1 VSDAFFAARRHLS
14 RRTFLRGSGAALALP
29 LLDAMTPAFT
39 RAADRPAAPRRL
51 VAVCATLGFHTP
63 FLVPTATGPGYA
75 LTPYLEALKDH
86 RDRLTVFSGL
96 SHPDQGGANGHSSE
110 LTWLTAARRPGLAGF
125 RNTVSLD
132 QVVAE
137 RVGPQ
142 TRFPYLALTTS
153 SESLSWTANGV
164 PIPGEASPARLFQQL
179 FVTGTPAE
187 VRAQVRGLAR
197 GRSILETVAGEA
209 RRLDRTLGPADRQK
223 LDEYLTAV
231 RGLEGRLQESE
242 GWATRPKP
250 AVDARPPTDV
260 QNRNDA
266 IGRARLMYEMV
277 ALALRTDSTRA
288 VTLRLSGLNAVPV
301 VDGVTN
307 DWHNLSHHGQDPA
320 KIDELKKIELAEFA
334 ALAEFLGRLRGV
346 AEGGA
351 TLLDRTAVLYGSNLG
366 NASSHDWRNLPI
378 LVAGGGF
385 RHGQHLAFDRQ
396 NNTPLCNLFV
406 SLARWMGVEA
416 DRFGSSTAAGVTG
429 FDPRG

>member
-1 VSDAFFAARRHLS
+1 VSTVHFAARRHLS
-14 RRTFLRGSGAALALP
+14 RRAVLKGAGAAVALP
-29 LLDAMTPAFT
+29 LLDAMTPAFA
-39 RAADRPAAPRRL
+39 RAADKPAAPRRL

-63 FLVPTATGPGYA
+63 FLVPKETGAGYA

-86 RDRLTVFSGL
+86 RPELTVFSGL
-96 SHPDQGGANGHSSE
+96 SHPEQGGANGHSSE
-110 LTWLTAARRPGLAGF
+110 LTWLTSARRPGLAGF
-125 RNTVSLD
+125 KNTVSLD
-132 QVVAE
+132 QFVAE
-137 RVGPQ
+137 KIGPQ
-142 TRFPYLALTTS
+142 TRFPYLALTTN

-164 PIPGEASPARLFQQL
+164 PIPGESSPARLFQQL

-187 VRAQVRGLAR
+187 VKAQVRGLKR
-197 GRSILETVAGEA
+197 GRSILDTVAGEA
-209 RRLDRTLGPADRQK
+209 KKLDRTLGPADRQK

-250 AVDARPPTDV
+250 AVDAKPPTDI

-266 IGRARLMYEMV
+266 IGRARLMYEMA

-288 VTLRLSGLNAVPV
+288 VTLRLAGLNAVPV
-301 VDGVTN
+301 VDGVTS

-334 ALAEFLGRLRGV
+334 ALAEFLGRLKGA
-346 AEGGA
+346 AEGGES
-351 TLLDRTAVLYGSNLG
+351 LLDRTAVLYGSNLG
-366 NASSHDWRNLPI
+366 NASSHDWRNLP
-378 LVAGGGF
+378 LVVAGGGF

-406 SLARWMGVEA
+406 SLAQWMGVET
-416 DRFGSSTAAGVTG
+416 DRFGSSTAAGVVG
-429 FDPRG
+429 FEPKA